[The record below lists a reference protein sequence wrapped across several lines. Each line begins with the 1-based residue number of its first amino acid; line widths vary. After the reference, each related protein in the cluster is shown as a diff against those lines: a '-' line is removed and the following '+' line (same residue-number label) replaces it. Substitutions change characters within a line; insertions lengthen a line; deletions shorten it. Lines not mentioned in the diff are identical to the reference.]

1 MSDRTKA
8 KVAFAE
14 AITQTL
20 WIKGLITAKE
30 RDQSLRKP
38 VKSCKKAIANSVGSF
53 EFGLDFSFPF

>member
-14 AITQTL
+14 AIMQTL

-30 RDQSLRKP
+30 RDQI
-38 VKSCKKAIANSVGSF
+38 VKKIGEKLQKSNC
-53 EFGLDFSFPF
+53 

>member
-14 AITQTL
+14 AIMQTL

-30 RDQSLRKP
+30 RDQMAKKTGENLRK
-38 VKSCKKAIANSVGSF
+38 SNC
-53 EFGLDFSFPF
+53 

>member
-14 AITQTL
+14 AIMQTL

-30 RDQSLRKP
+30 RDQIAK
-38 VKSCKKAIANSVGSF
+38 KSGEKLQKSNC
-53 EFGLDFSFPF
+53 

>member
-8 KVAFAE
+8 KVAFAK

-30 RDQSLRKP
+30 RDQIAKKTGEKLQ
-38 VKSCKKAIANSVGSF
+38 KSNC
-53 EFGLDFSFPF
+53 

>member
-14 AITQTL
+14 AITQAL

-30 RDQSLRKP
+30 RDQIAKKTGEKLRK
-38 VKSCKKAIANSVGSF
+38 SNC
-53 EFGLDFSFPF
+53 

>member
-20 WIKGLITAKE
+20 WVKGLITAKE
-30 RDQSLRKP
+30 REQIT
-38 VKSCKKAIANSVGSF
+38 KKACEKLLKSA
-53 EFGLDFSFPF
+53 

>member
-14 AITQTL
+14 AIMQTL

-30 RDQSLRKP
+30 RDQIFKKTGDKLRE
-38 VKSCKKAIANSVGSF
+38 SNC
-53 EFGLDFSFPF
+53 

>member
-14 AITQTL
+14 AIMQTL

-30 RDQSLRKP
+30 RDQIVKKTGDKLRE
-38 VKSCKKAIANSVGSF
+38 SNC
-53 EFGLDFSFPF
+53 

>member
-14 AITQTL
+14 AIMQTL

-30 RDQSLRKP
+30 RDQIVKKTSDKLRK
-38 VKSCKKAIANSVGSF
+38 SNC
-53 EFGLDFSFPF
+53 

>member
-14 AITQTL
+14 AIMQTL

-30 RDQSLRKP
+30 RDQIAKKTGDKLRKNN
-38 VKSCKKAIANSVGSF
+38 C
-53 EFGLDFSFPF
+53 

>member
-14 AITQTL
+14 AIMQTL

-30 RDQSLRKP
+30 RDQIA
-38 VKSCKKAIANSVGSF
+38 KKIGRAHV
-53 EFGLDFSFPF
+53 